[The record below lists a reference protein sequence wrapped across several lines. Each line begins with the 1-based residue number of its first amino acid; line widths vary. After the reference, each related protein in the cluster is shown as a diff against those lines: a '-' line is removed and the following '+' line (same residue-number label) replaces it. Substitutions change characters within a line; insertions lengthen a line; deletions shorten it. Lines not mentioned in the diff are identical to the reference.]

1 MSEDK
6 YQVHVVEQPAYQV
19 VGLKVRTS
27 MATAMVDCPQLWEK
41 DFGPRMPEVATFPGL
56 SFGVSLLVDAQNGS
70 FDYWAALPYR
80 PDDPIP
86 AGMAL
91 LDLPA
96 GLYAVCHLKSLEDL
110 AGAYQHI
117 YMVWGPDAGY
127 DFRDDAP
134 SYETYP
140 ADHLETGRLS
150 VYMPLKAKE
159 KT

>member
-1 MSEDK
+1 MSGEK
-6 YQVHVVEQPAYQV
+6 YQVQVVEQPAYQV

-27 MATAMVDCPQLWEK
+27 MDRAMADCSQLWER

-56 SFGVSLLVDAQNGS
+56 SFGASLLVDPKTGA

-80 PDDPIP
+80 PGDPIP
-86 AGMAL
+86 EGMAL

-96 GLYAVCHLKSLEDL
+96 GLYAACHLKSLEKL
-110 AGAYQHI
+110 TGVYEYI
-117 YMVWGPDAGY
+117 YMVWGPGAGY
-127 DFRDDAP
+127 DFLEDVP

-140 ADHLETGRLS
+140 ADHLETGCLS
-150 VYMPLKAKE
+150 VYMPLKVKE